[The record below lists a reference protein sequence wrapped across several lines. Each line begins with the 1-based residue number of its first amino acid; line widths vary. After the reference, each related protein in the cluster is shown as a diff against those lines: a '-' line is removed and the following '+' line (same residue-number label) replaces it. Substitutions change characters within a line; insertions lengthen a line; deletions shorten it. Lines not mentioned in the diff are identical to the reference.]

1 MNILAILSNIGMADL
16 LDILFI
22 SIVAYQFYAWFWGT
36 QAFKALLGIIVLSGI
51 YIVASAW
58 GLFLTTWVFQIMWQ
72 VFVILLIILFQKEI
86 RQMLVRFNPL
96 KTIGFKHQARPDN
109 WFSEIVEWVFEAG
122 QKRVGA
128 VIIFERKDLV
138 FDLVTKGI
146 SLESEPRQEILWSIF
161 SKESPLHDGAV
172 LISHGRILKASCFLP
187 LTLAEGLPS
196 EWGTRHRAALGL
208 TEQCDAVAL
217 TVSEERGEISLIMG
231 SRHETIQD
239 KEQLSQRLDQLFQDE
254 RDEKKDI
261 KEHVTSWFTK
271 RYKIKASIFALVFVL
286 WLALA
291 GQQNFEKKIQVPLT
305 FKNLNNQLVVAGMA
319 DPVVTI
325 TCRGLRKD
333 VSRLNRENV
342 RSVVDLV
349 SAAEGSFSYQLTT
362 GNIQLPSDR
371 VHLVNISPSRVELT
385 IGRAP

>member
-1 MNILAILSNIGMADL
+1 MNVLAILSNIGMADL

-51 YIVASAW
+51 YILASAW

-96 KTIGFKHQARPDN
+96 KTIGIKHQARQDN
-109 WFSEIVEWVFEAG
+109 WFAETIDWVFDAA
-122 QKRVGA
+122 KKKVGA
-128 VIIFERKDLV
+128 VIVFERKDLV
-138 FDLVTKGI
+138 FDLMTKGV
-146 SLESEPRQEILWSIF
+146 SLESEPRQEILWSVF
-161 SKESPLHDGAV
+161 SKQSPLHDGAV
-172 LISHGRILKASCFLP
+172 LISHGRILKAACFLP
-187 LTLAEGLPS
+187 LTLAEGLPK

-217 TVSEERGEISLIMG
+217 TVSEERGDISLIMG
-231 SRHETIQD
+231 SSHETIRD
-239 KEQLSQRLDQLFQDE
+239 KEQLNRSLERLFRNDG
-254 RDEKKDI
+254 DEKKDI
-261 KEHVTSWFTK
+261 KEHITSWFTK
-271 RYKIKASIFALVFVL
+271 RYKIKATICTLVFVL

-305 FKNLNNQLVVAGMA
+305 YKNLKQGFVVAGTA
-319 DPVVTI
+319 QQSVVI

-333 VSRLNRENV
+333 VSRLSRDNV
-342 RSVVDLV
+342 STVVDLI
-349 SAAEGSFSYQLTT
+349 SAVPGPFSYQLTT
-362 GNIQLPSDR
+362 GNIQLPLDR
-371 VHLVNISPSRVELT
+371 IHLVNITPSRLELT
-385 IGRAP
+385 IKRVQ